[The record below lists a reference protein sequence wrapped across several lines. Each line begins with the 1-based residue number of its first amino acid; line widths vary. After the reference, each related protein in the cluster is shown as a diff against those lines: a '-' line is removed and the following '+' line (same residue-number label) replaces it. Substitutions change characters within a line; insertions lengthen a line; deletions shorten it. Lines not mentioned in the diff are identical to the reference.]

1 MTSTVILLVCLAM
14 IGSFLIGTS
23 SAFAQFEG
31 SGSVPAWQEAR
42 QEFDE
47 VVADSQACESNSQCV
62 WVETGCLLDCY
73 VAVNRQSAERVRR
86 AAKTF
91 FAAVGMD
98 CMRAC
103 APLAPPMCIN
113 KRCSAAPR

>member
-14 IGSFLIGTS
+14 IGCFMAGVSPASAQIG
-23 SAFAQFEG
+23 E
-31 SGSVPAWQEAR
+31 SGEQAAWQEAR

-47 VVADSQACESNSQCV
+47 VVAHSQACESNSQCV

-73 VAVNRQSAERVRR
+73 VAVNRQSAERARR
-86 AAKTF
+86 AAETF
-91 FAAVGMD
+91 FATVGMD